1 MKSLVPAES
10 IEKKILLIRGQKVIL
25 DKDLAEIYGVSTS
38 RLNEQARRNL
48 KRFPSDF
55 MFQLTKEEMENWKS
69 QIAISKSITMGL
81 RKRPHA
87 FTEHGAVQAA
97 NVLNSDRAVEMG
109 VAVVRAF
116 VRMRELIIAH
126 KDLAV
131 RLDDLEKKY
140 DTRFKFVFDAIK
152 KLIDSPAPAAPRPIG
167 FLSDEQKDAAAN
179 GRVAVKEGGLVY
191 VNSLKLS
198 GHEDVA
204 GIFYDLKNQ
213 DREKFVTL
221 MLNKDDEILGCEVVS
236 VGTLDSAL
244 VHPREV
250 LKIPVNIGAAKI
262 ALIHNHPSGDHC
274 PSEADIKLTKRLS
287 IAAKIVGIEV
297 LYHVVIGR
305 DKYSVFNDV
314 LDASGQLLK
323 APEVYPIIRYE
334 SQSIAHPEDKP
345 FSLKPIKS
353 PADVVEF
360 ARPLFDK
367 DEPLAVA
374 VFLDSRKNV
383 TSVQMLG
390 AQYDEGWASRL
401 ARAGIAANAA
411 DYIICSNFDISNE
424 KLKGLVKSS
433 ETMGVPLLD
442 CVILDKD
449 NKSEYISS
457 KKRDGVVNETTNKT
471 MSESVTE
478 NSDSAPRAQEGK
490 GMLKVAERAAKGTY
504 VARIT
509 GVDDHLNVQRE
520 FLKTELKFGD
530 KKGGAEVFIDPETLK
545 EGDIISMKVVRAAGD
560 KPEEKFYKIV
570 SDPGKSRELHNV
582 VKKILGGKEEVAKM
596 LLRNTLVEG
605 RKLIGSKNLIVA
617 ADVSADK
624 KSYVAKI
631 VGADEKFGFKREF
644 IGEHK
649 ELAGGAGPGQKLEIS
664 GDSIKEGD
672 IIAVKIVKVGEDPKV
687 AKETFYRVEK
697 DPADALELREVARK
711 ITREEAAKAL
721 GIELKAAGRMAERT
735 DTAAAAA
742 PDKPAEKSFGKAEV
756 TAETGKHPGLTV
768 VSDIQKGAYVAKLTG
783 PDEKFGFKREFIG
796 KKVWDEEKKWCLRV
810 SLEDIPK
817 GTVIAAKDAGGKD
830 VKETYY
836 RVAHDP
842 VMMAESY
849 GHPDQVLE
857 KITKEEAAALVTGKS
872 KTSEDV
878 KKNSPEMSGPAEE
891 AAAGNAEVT
900 AALEREPAETQE
912 TRVEVKSAGRTRTYG
927 RTM

>member
-1 MKSLVPAES
+1 MKSLVPPEIF
-10 IEKKILLIRGQKVIL
+10 IEKKILTIRGMKVIL
-25 DKDLAEIYGVSTS
+25 DKDLAEIYGVKTS
-38 RLNEQARRNL
+38 RLNEQVRRNIN
-48 KRFPSDF
+48 RFPPDF

-69 QIAISKSITMGL
+69 QIAISKSVTMGL
-81 RKRPHA
+81 RKRPYA

-131 RLDDLEKKY
+131 RLDELEKKY

-152 KLIDSPAPAAPRPIG
+152 KLIDSPAPPTKPIG
-167 FLSDEQKDAAAN
+167 FLSDEQKKAVGQ

-250 LKIPVNIGAAKI
+250 LKIPVNIAAAKI
-262 ALIHNHPSGDHC
+262 ALVHNHPSGDHV
-274 PSEADIKLTKRLS
+274 PSDADIKLTKRLS

-297 LYHVVIGR
+297 LYHVVVGR

-314 LDASGQLLK
+314 LDNSGHLLK

-334 SQSIAHPEDKP
+334 SRAHPADKP
-345 FSLKPIKS
+345 LSLKPIKS

-367 DEPLAVA
+367 DEPLAMA
-374 VFLDSRKNV
+374 VFLDTRKNV
-383 TSVQMLG
+383 ASVQILG
-390 AQYDEGWASRL
+390 SQYDEGWVGRL

-411 DYIICSNFDISNE
+411 GYIICSNFDISNE
-424 KLKGLVKSS
+424 KLKALQNSGEV
-433 ETMGVPLLD
+433 MGIPLLD
-442 CVILDKD
+442 CVVLDKD

-457 KKRDGVVNETTNKT
+457 KKRDGVVNEITNKT
-471 MSESVTE
+471 MSEGVTE
-478 NSDSAPRAQEGK
+478 ISDSAPKAQEGK
-490 GMLKVAERAAKGTY
+490 GMMKVAERAAKGTY

-520 FLKTELKFGD
+520 FLKTELTFGKAEVKFGD
-530 KKGGAEVFIDPETLK
+530 RKGGAEVFIDPETLK

-582 VKKILGGKEEVAKM
+582 VKKIPGGKEEVAKM

-605 RKLIGSKNLIVA
+605 RKFTGSKNLLVA
-617 ADVSADK
+617 VDVSADK
-624 KSYVAKI
+624 KSYAAKI

-649 ELAGGAGPGQKLEIS
+649 ELAGGAGPGQKLEVS
-664 GDSIKEGD
+664 GDNVKAGD
-672 IIAVKIVKVGEDPKV
+672 IIAVKIVKEGEDPKA
-687 AKETFYRVEK
+687 AKEVFYRVEK
-697 DPADALELREVARK
+697 DPSTALELREVARK
-711 ITREEAAKAL
+711 ISREDAAKAV
-721 GIELKAAGRMAERT
+721 GAEIKTVGRMNNEDVIQIRRANASASALASALLVESPT
-735 DTAAAAA
+735 
-742 PDKPAEKSFGKAEV
+742 PDKPVESGKR
-756 TAETGKHPGLTV
+756 PGLTV

-796 KKVWDEEKKWCLRV
+796 KKVWDEEKKWGLAV
-810 SLEDIPK
+810 MPEDIPN
-817 GTVIAAKDAGGKD
+817 GTVIAAKSAGGKD

-836 RVAHDP
+836 LVVQDAAVGADK
-842 VMMAESY
+842 
-849 GHPDQVLE
+849 VLE
-857 KITKEEAAALVTGKS
+857 KITKERAVELVTGKS
-872 KTSEDV
+872 KTPEDV
-878 KKNSPEMSGPAEE
+878 KKTPEG
-891 AAAGNAEVT
+891 
-900 AALEREPAETQE
+900 
-912 TRVEVKSAGRTRTYG
+912 
-927 RTM
+927 